1 MNFEKIQKNIEKSS
15 ELKELYRQTTVYI
28 NAGGRG
34 TRLEPII
41 PKKGSKGI
49 AKALLQFD
57 NDILI
62 VKHLK
67 LLTKFGFRNIIVGAG
82 DHQEITR
89 FLEGKFDNVVVND
102 TEVQEDTGGDL
113 IKAIKNCKNCGKNI
127 LVENVDTLLVIKDVD
142 ELLQQHQKNNTTATI
157 VLTTRKGVPNEG
169 AFYVDQ
175 NGKVVYSK
183 EGRNNLNIKQPKNWK
198 GFRGSSTGLVIFQT
212 NFLKNHPWQP
222 GDQKL
227 SVYKDLI
234 PELIERGELYA
245 YNNEDNLFIDIG
257 TPKSYNQVKRRER
270 RIFNAI
276 GNRYLKNN

>member
-1 MNFEKIQKNIEKSS
+1 M
-15 ELKELYRQTTVYI
+15 
-28 NAGGRG
+28 
-34 TRLEPII
+34 
-41 PKKGSKGI
+41 
-49 AKALLQFD
+49 LQFD

-127 LVENVDTLLVIKDVD
+127 LVENVDTLLVIEDMD

-212 NFLKNHPWQP
+212 NFLKDHPWQP